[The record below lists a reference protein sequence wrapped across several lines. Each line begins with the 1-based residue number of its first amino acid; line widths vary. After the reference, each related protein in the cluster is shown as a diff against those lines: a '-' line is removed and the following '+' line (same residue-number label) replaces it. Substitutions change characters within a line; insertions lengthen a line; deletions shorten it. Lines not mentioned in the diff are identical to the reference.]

1 MEQNSKKDY
10 LNYKNNKSIKQIIGN
25 DNIILSIKVL
35 ELDKYNLPKEIN
47 LIVTNTSLYTIK
59 KKTLVRK
66 LLLSQIAGIIITQDS
81 DEFGIICNG
90 NEKDCDYMSIN
101 RSEIIT
107 VIDEAFRRYTKRKLN
122 FSQIT
127 EKSLRQYINFQKENT
142 ENSDLEN
149 EEQEEDENNT
159 DNQDL
164 NNIKNLRNSNN
175 HDPLIYRKLSENSN
189 NQNSLEN
196 LDLKKITPKDFQKIK
211 IIDKS
216 NNLYIQ
222 YLVKYLPSQEIFVL
236 KEYSKI
242 QLLKEKQMSN
252 ITYQK
257 QILDTIDNPFLTKLI
272 LFFQTNTSMNFIT
285 TCVSGGRI
293 GKYLTESHP
302 FPENRVK
309 FYGAQIALAIQY
321 LHDKK
326 IIYRDLKLDNIYID
340 ELGYLKID
348 NFELAIKDSG
358 ININKSLCG
367 TAEYLAPEMILGKGY
382 DKNVDWWQFG
392 IVLYEMLCGTTPF
405 YDDNIDVVLDNIVK
419 GDVIFPSINNLSNE
433 AKDLIKKL
441 LCNNVKERLGY
452 KEGINEIKEH
462 PFFRVLD
469 FKNVEQKKL
478 TAPFYPETALGDEED
493 IDSEESGEEGENDYS
508 NEEDDRVKMEEEE
521 SEENEENE
529 DLEESEEKPEYNSK
543 KRHK

>member
-1 MEQNSKKDY
+1 M
-10 LNYKNNKSIKQIIGN
+10 
-25 DNIILSIKVL
+25 
-35 ELDKYNLPKEIN
+35 
-47 LIVTNTSLYTIK
+47 
-59 KKTLVRK
+59 RK

>member
-149 EEQEEDENNT
+149 EEQEEEENNT

>member
-10 LNYKNNKSIKQIIGN
+10 LNYKNNKSIKQITGN

-149 EEQEEDENNT
+149 EEQEEEENNT

>member
-149 EEQEEDENNT
+149 EEQEEEENNT

-508 NEEDDRVKMEEEE
+508 NEEEDRVKMEEEE

>member
-149 EEQEEDENNT
+149 EEKEEEENNT

>member
-508 NEEDDRVKMEEEE
+508 NEEEDRVKMEEEE